1 MSMLKL
7 EGWCL
12 PTSDATTLPG
22 PKSHFFLNSHYVVS
36 ARPVVMDTLAGYL
49 VVDETEAAYFLAV
62 SEAEMSMLFQM
73 AS

>member
-1 MSMLKL
+1 MLKL

-22 PKSHFFLNSHYVVS
+22 PRSHFFLNSHYVVS
-36 ARPVVMDTLAGYL
+36 ARPIMLDTIAGYL

-62 SEAEMSMLFQM
+62 TEAEMSMLFQM
-73 AS
+73 AR